1 MRKDELVEQTLNNLS
16 KSGMN
21 VESRQLARIVQ
32 TFLSTI
38 KEVLINGQHI
48 EIRGFGTFSVRD
60 RSNRTAW
67 NPIIKQTFKVEGKK
81 VPYFK
86 PGTIFKKE
94 ILNGKLMSDEDTVV
108 PPPSPS
114 T

>member
-1 MRKDELVEQTLNNLS
+1 MRKDELINKTLNNLS
-16 KSGMN
+16 NQDVHVDPKKLT
-21 VESRQLARIVQ
+21 QIVN

-38 KEVLINGQHI
+38 KKTVIEGKHI
-48 EIRGFGTFSVRD
+48 EIRGFGTFTVKD

-67 NPIIKQTFKVEGKK
+67 NPITKQTFKVEGKR

-94 ILNGKLMSDEDTVV
+94 VHAGQPAAPKTNEGEN
-108 PPPSPS
+108 
-114 T
+114 